1 MPIKEPSRT
10 KLRNAEI
17 AAKSAALPKI
27 PKELLDQ
34 IVAEG
39 PMTGEQINATT
50 LALKKALIE
59 RALGGELSHHLGY
72 APGATRPEGATG
84 NQRNGISAKTVR
96 TDGGPL
102 RIEVPRDREGSFE
115 PLLIGKHERRFT
127 GFDDKIIAMYA
138 RGMTMREIQGFL
150 AEQYGTEVSAEFI
163 SSVTDAVMAEVTAWQ
178 SRPLEPMYP
187 VVFFDALRVKI
198 REDAVVRNKAIY
210 LALGVLP
217 DGTRDILGL
226 WIEGTEGAKFWM
238 KVFNDLK
245 TRGVADILIAVTD
258 GLKGMPEALAA
269 VFPAT
274 TLQTCIVHLIRNS
287 LDYASWK
294 DRKLLAAAIKPI
306 YTAASAE
313 AAQAELD
320 AFEQGPWGHKFPTVV
335 AAWRRAWDRV
345 IPFFAFPPAVRRV
358 IYTTNAIESINAQL
372 RKIIK
377 SRGHFPS
384 DDAATKLIWLALRN
398 ITADWGRA
406 AHHWKEAMNQFAILY
421 EERFTRAAQPMG

>member
-1 MPIKEPSRT
+1 VHQQLDARGACIGEEVAVVGAGLADGVDDDVEQT
-10 KLRNAEI
+10 VGAGAHVLRLGTQPQLGAE
-17 AAKSAALPKI
+17 
-27 PKELLDQ
+27 
-34 IVAEG
+34 
-39 PMTGEQINATT
+39 
-50 LALKKALIE
+50 
-59 RALGGELSHHLGY
+59 LGHHLGY
-72 APGATRPEGATG
+72 ASGAAKPEATG
-84 NQRNGISAKTVR
+84 NQRNGASSKTVL
-96 TDGGPL
+96 TQDGPL
-102 RIEVPRDREGSFE
+102 RIDVPRDRDASFE
-115 PLLIGKHERRFT
+115 PLLIPKHERRFT

-138 RGMTMREIQGFL
+138 RGMTVREVQGFL
-150 AEQYGTEVSAEFI
+150 ADQYGVDVSPEFI
-163 SSVTDAVMAEVTAWQ
+163 SSVTDAVMAEVGAWQ
-178 SRPLEPMYP
+178 ARPLEPMYP

-258 GLKGMPEALAA
+258 GLKGMPEALGA
-269 VFPAT
+269 VYPAT

-294 DRKLLAAAIKPI
+294 DRKLLAAAIKPV

-320 AFEQGPWGHKFPTVV
+320 AFEQGQWGRKFPTVV

-384 DDAATKLIWLALRN
+384 DDAASKLIWLALRN

-406 AHHWKEAMNQFAILY
+406 AYNWKEAMNQFAILY
-421 EERFTRAAQPMG
+421 EERFTRPARSLG